1 MWAIWGFLLS
11 FYIYSLDSYFFES
24 LYVALK
30 ASISFGPPLGPKK
43 EEDDDGAGARLYGEM
58 RNIEPKGE
66 KRHCQIGNSG
76 IMLFFFFFLFFF
88 SLFFL
93 FYWFFSSFLRPL
105 YISFLRRRR
114 PVLKVIKGYGRRAT
128 LPLCVTD
135 VTRFSGRTLCDQ
147 FAINFHPF
155 PVFRSAREI

>member
-1 MWAIWGFLLS
+1 
-11 FYIYSLDSYFFES
+11 LDSYFFES

-76 IMLFFFFFLFFF
+76 IMLFFFLLLLLLLLLLLSLLPFLLIFFF
-88 SLFFL
+88 FPPSPL
-93 FYWFFSSFLRPL
+93 YFFSPATPARPQS
-105 YISFLRRRR
+105 Y
-114 PVLKVIKGYGRRAT
+114 
-128 LPLCVTD
+128 
-135 VTRFSGRTLCDQ
+135 
-147 FAINFHPF
+147 
-155 PVFRSAREI
+155 